1 MLIWTN
7 FDSFAITYLSSSL
20 QMIINSKV
28 QMTMAIS
35 ENIEKKKKNSRSM
48 QEISVRRWNDCAK
61 DSFNKSIASFY
72 KLCSK
77 INE

>member
-1 MLIWTN
+1 
-7 FDSFAITYLSSSL
+7 
-20 QMIINSKV
+20 
-28 QMTMAIS
+28 MTMAIS
-35 ENIEKKKKNSRSM
+35 ENIEKKNKNSRSM
-48 QEISVRRWNDCAK
+48 QEISVKRWNDCAK

>member
-35 ENIEKKKKNSRSM
+35 ENIEKKKKIQGQCKRYSQDIGMIVQR
-48 QEISVRRWNDCAK
+48 ICLIKV
-61 DSFNKSIASFY
+61 
-72 KLCSK
+72 
-77 INE
+77 